1 MYIER
6 TLSKQISSRLASSSK
21 VIILYGPRQVGKTTL
36 INHILKGYSLRTL
49 KIDADESKYL
59 DILGS
64 KDVEKLRSLISG
76 YDLLVLDEAQQI
88 PHIGTN
94 LKLIHDHIPEIKVIV
109 TGSSSFDLSSKV
121 TEPLTGRHWSYE
133 LFPISFGELRKSMNE
148 VELNNQLEDR
158 LVYGSYPELFQIQSY
173 DERKKHLNSICTS
186 YLFKDVLKIAQIRN
200 SGRLRDL
207 LKLIAFQIGNEVS
220 LSELGSIVGMSKDT
234 VAHYIDLLEKSYV
247 LFRLR
252 GLSRNLRKEV
262 SKMDKIYFYDLGIR
276 NSIIDMVKPLSERN
290 DVGQLWEN
298 LLIVERLKHNAYRQI
313 QASSYFWR
321 LHTGA
326 ELDYVEEV
334 SGKLHGYEFKWGNK
348 NAKCPKSWISTYPKS
363 TFKTIN
369 RDNYLSFIVNGE
381 QA

>member
-6 TLSKQISSRLASSSK
+6 LPSKQIASHLVSSSK

-36 INHILKGYSLRTL
+36 INHILKGSPLRTL
-49 KIDADESKYL
+49 KIDADESKHL

-64 KDVEKLRSLISG
+64 KDVEKIRSFTSG
-76 YDLLVLDEAQQI
+76 YDLLVIDEAQQI

-94 LKLIHDHIPEIKVIV
+94 LKLIHDHISEIKVMV
-109 TGSSSFDLSSKV
+109 TGSSSFNLSNKV
-121 TEPLTGRHWSYE
+121 TEPLTGRYWSYE
-133 LFPISFGELRKSMNE
+133 LFPISFSELKGTMNE
-148 VELNNQLEDR
+148 NELNNQLEDR
-158 LVYGSYPELFQIQSY
+158 LIYGSYPELFQIQSY
-173 DERKKHLNSICTS
+173 DERKKHLNNLCNS

-200 SGRLRDL
+200 SEKLRDL
-207 LKLIAFQIGNEVS
+207 LKLLAFQMGNEVS
-220 LSELGSIVGMSKDT
+220 LSELGSIIGMSKDT
-234 VAHYIDLLEKSYV
+234 IAHYIDLLEKSYV

-276 NSIIDMVKPLSERN
+276 NSIIDMVKPLGERN

-298 LLIVERLKHNAYRQI
+298 FLIVERMKHNAYQ
-313 QASSYFWR
+313 QEQTTPYFWR

-334 SGKLHGYEFKWGNK
+334 SGQLNGYEFKWGSK
-348 NAKCPKSWISTYPKS
+348 NAKCPKSWSSTYPKS

-369 RDNYLSFIVNGE
+369 RD
-381 QA
+381 